1 MANTRTNDST
11 ATERSSAAAQ
21 QPSQHG
27 AQSQSSSLQGSQ
39 QAGGPLS
46 DQQSGGQGGVQ
57 SARGAGTAR
66 YSRDPFTMVH
76 QLADEMDQLFDSF
89 FYGGTPSRR
98 SGRQSAAPTL
108 WAPEVELAQEGNQL
122 RLCVDLPGVSKENVN
137 VQFEEGALIIQGER
151 RDERRQGGEQ
161 QGYRRTELR
170 YGSFYRAIPLPEGV
184 NVEQAQ
190 AQMKDGVLEITI
202 PLAPEKQPR
211 KLDIK

>member
-1 MANTRTNDST
+1 MANTRTNDNT

-21 QPSQHG
+21 QTASQQQG
-27 AQSQSSSLQGSQ
+27 SQAGSLQGSQ
-39 QAGGPLS
+39 QGTGQLS
-46 DQQSGGQGGVQ
+46 NQQGGGQGAAQ
-57 SARGAGTAR
+57 SGRGAGMAR

-76 QLADEMDQLFDSF
+76 QLAEEMDQLFDSF

-122 RLCVDLPGVSKENVN
+122 RVCVDLPGVSKENVN

-151 RDERRQGGEQ
+151 RDERREGGEQ
-161 QGYRRTELR
+161 QGYRRTEVR
-170 YGSFYRAIPLPEGV
+170 YGSFYRALPLPDGV